1 MIGILGTLLKWQNLV
16 VPFEIKVLIA
26 AVFELFDS
34 SIILSNLHESLV
46 F

>member
-26 AVFELFDS
+26 AVFKLFDS
-34 SIILSNLHESLV
+34 SITLSNLHESLV